1 MNKPKKIL
9 NFEITDEDGLGVFSI
24 AQVLDPAIEVNFI
37 HFEKEFDISDVSVF
51 AKDDE
56 MMRLAGPILIPNK
69 EMYRKSY
76 DAYIKFS
83 VDSVERAR
91 TSFKKNNN
99 LFANNIK
106 HTESPAP
113 SFLLE
118 DWIVENPKTDK
129 SFTQFGIE
137 CEKGTWFG
145 VQQITDKDYWL
156 NFIKTGQVKGFS
168 VEIDNKSV
176 KIKENFNMDNEN
188 KTDETPVT
196 KLAIENMFETKD
208 GKFLVFGDSATEISV
223 GIKVSEVVDGVM
235 VDIADGSYELVS
247 GEVVMVKDGL
257 VEDWK
262 AVEEAPVAEVE
273 LAIDVAE
280 VADAPVADMP
290 EVEYATKEEVVA
302 MLADVM
308 SRLEKIELQL
318 GEKDVKIEEL
328 SKELESTRSVI
339 PGAKSLVL
347 KSKQNLSKEQS
358 TKPLSFSE
366 RLKKT
371 YMEQGKF

>member
-1 MNKPKKIL
+1 
-9 NFEITDEDGLGVFSI
+9 
-24 AQVLDPAIEVNFI
+24 
-37 HFEKEFDISDVSVF
+37 
-51 AKDDE
+51 
-56 MMRLAGPILIPNK
+56 
-69 EMYRKSY
+69 
-76 DAYIKFS
+76 
-83 VDSVERAR
+83 
-91 TSFKKNNN
+91 
-99 LFANNIK
+99 
-106 HTESPAP
+106 
-113 SFLLE
+113 
-118 DWIVENPKTDK
+118 
-129 SFTQFGIE
+129 
-137 CEKGTWFG
+137 
-145 VQQITDKDYWL
+145 
-156 NFIKTGQVKGFS
+156 
-168 VEIDNKSV
+168 V

-273 LAIDVAE
+273 LAIDVVE
-280 VADAPVADMP
+280 VVDAPVADMP